1 MKVGITQH
9 FKSMVTAA
17 GNTLA
22 RPINKKYIVEV
33 GFRSLPDEEMMRLQK
48 HIGKLT
54 VSISFLEPAT
64 NTLKTVNCLLATSLV
79 EYYTIQDTEIRYK
92 PFSLQFAQL

>member
-1 MKVGITQH
+1 MKVAKKQH

-22 RPINKKYIVEV
+22 KPINSKYIVEV
-33 GFRSLPDEEMMRLQK
+33 GFRALTSAEMVTLLP
-48 HIGKLT
+48 HINKLR
-54 VSISFLEPAT
+54 VSVTFLEPAT
-64 NTLKTVNCLLATSLV
+64 NSLKTISCMLTANLV
-79 EYYTIQDTEIRYK
+79 EYYTIQDDEILYK